1 MQYSSTRHSRGKT
14 PTSAAHKAYK
24 QRSRCNHPKVHA
36 PAVRH
41 VVKDRACASL
51 VEDPSQEGDRPFSVQ
66 FTAVR
71 ELDVAV
77 WISRESYGSIRSSIR
92 ASQVLDASRDSR
104 GIAV

>member
-1 MQYSSTRHSRGKT
+1 M
-14 PTSAAHKAYK
+14 
-24 QRSRCNHPKVHA
+24 HA

-41 VVKDRACASL
+41 VIKDRSCASL
-51 VEDPSQEGDRPFSVQ
+51 VEDPSQEGDGTFSIQ

-77 WISRESYGSIRSSIR
+77 WTSEESYGSIRSSIR
-92 ASQVLDASRDSR
+92 ASRIPDASQDSR